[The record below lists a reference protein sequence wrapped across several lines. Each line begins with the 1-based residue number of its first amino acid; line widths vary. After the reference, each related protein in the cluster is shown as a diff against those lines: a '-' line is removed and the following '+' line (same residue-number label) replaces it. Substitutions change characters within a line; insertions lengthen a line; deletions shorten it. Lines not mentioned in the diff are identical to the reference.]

1 MSLMGKKDVNNS
13 SRVILFKDAFWGPA
27 VLPFLLGLSCSPSE
41 SMGAGLYFKPHRTQ
55 REGQS
60 EYACVLSRLRSS
72 VWDLLLSSFCQVYL
86 T

>member
-41 SMGAGLYFKPHRTQ
+41 SMGAGF
-55 REGQS
+55 
-60 EYACVLSRLRSS
+60 ACTLSHTGLRGRDSLNMR
-72 VWDLLLSSFCQVYL
+72 VC
-86 T
+86 